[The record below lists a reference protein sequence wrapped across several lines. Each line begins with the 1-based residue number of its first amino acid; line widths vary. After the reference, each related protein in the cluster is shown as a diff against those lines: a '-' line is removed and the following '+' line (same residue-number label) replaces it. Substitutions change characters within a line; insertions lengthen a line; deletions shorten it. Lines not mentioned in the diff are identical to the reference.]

1 MILFTCHNGFMC
13 NSMYKKGELP
23 GAPLTNFNDEG
34 DWGGGGGEMSPRERF
49 IFYTQRNHI
58 SRICLPIKVITFL
71 SMPQQ
76 IP

>member
-34 DWGGGGGEMSPRERF
+34 GGGGSPREVY
-49 IFYTQRNHI
+49 ILYPKKSYLQN
-58 SRICLPIKVITFL
+58 L
-71 SMPQQ
+71 SAN
-76 IP
+76 

>member
-1 MILFTCHNGFMC
+1 MC

-34 DWGGGGGEMSPRERF
+34 EGGFRERF